1 MKSNLNTIMIVIV
14 LLLVILFI
22 IGTPHFMQEIRN
34 RKPINAELK
43 KISGLNCSELIAYFE
58 NGRNCS
64 GMSPHLYCAYPKSNR
79 QNILY
84 MMIVKSCSA

>member
-1 MKSNLNTIMIVIV
+1 MIIIV
-14 LLLVILFI
+14 LLLAILFI
-22 IGTPHFMQEIRN
+22 AVAPHFMQEIRN

-84 MMIVKSCSA
+84 MMILKNCSA